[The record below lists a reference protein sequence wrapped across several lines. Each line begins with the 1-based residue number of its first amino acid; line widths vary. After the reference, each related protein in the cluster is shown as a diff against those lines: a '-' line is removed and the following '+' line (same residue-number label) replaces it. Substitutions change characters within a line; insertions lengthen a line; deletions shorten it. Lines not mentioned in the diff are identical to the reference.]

1 MADELSILLCQEI
14 RDLKQNQ
21 PLRFLA
27 IAAVAA
33 LLGTGSLSSAQENV
47 AINTGKL
54 TFKQV
59 SFTPSTDDGQG
70 QSPGTTTSSNASAA
84 AGDGWHFVIAPYLW
98 LAGIHGTAG
107 TASRE
112 VAVHA
117 SAGDML
123 SHFRFGLMGLLEA
136 DHKRIV
142 LPLDIMWA
150 RLGDNQALPF
160 PNLPSTSAE
169 LKIDEFILTPKV
181 GYRLLDQEKLKIDAL
196 TGFRYWHLGQNLQFS
211 PSRLGLNFSTSQN
224 WVDPLVG
231 GRILGTLTPKVSVA
245 IGGDVGGWGAGS
257 QLDYQIYGILG
268 YVINPRWALQAGWRY
283 LDVNYRSNTVF
294 DCAMSGVVI
303 GVKINLK

>member
-1 MADELSILLCQEI
+1 M
-14 RDLKQNQ
+14 KQNQ
-21 PLRFLA
+21 PLRFLV

-33 LLGTGSLSSAQENV
+33 LLSAGSLSSAQETV
-47 AINTGKL
+47 AINTSKL
-54 TFKQV
+54 TFTTV
-59 SFTPSTDDGQG
+59 SFTQPSTDDGQA
-70 QSPGTTTSSNASAA
+70 QSSGTTASSNASAA
-84 AGDGWHFVIAPYLW
+84 ADDGWHFVVAPYLW
-98 LAGIHGTAG
+98 LTGIHGTAG
-107 TASRE
+107 TANRE

-117 SAGDML
+117 SAADLL

-142 LPLDIMWA
+142 LPLDIIWA

-231 GRILGTLTPKVSVA
+231 GRILGTLTPKVNVS

-257 QLDYQIYGILG
+257 QLDYQIFGILG
-268 YVINPRWALQAGWRY
+268 YRIKPKWTLEAGWRY
-283 LDVNYRSNTVF
+283 LDVNYRSNTIF
-294 DCAMSGVVI
+294 DVATSGVLI
-303 GVKINLK
+303 GVRINLK

>member
-1 MADELSILLCQEI
+1 MSLLKTRCKEI
-14 RDLKQNQ
+14 SDMKNNQ

-27 IAAVAA
+27 TAAVAA
-33 LLGTGSLSSAQENV
+33 LLGASSLSSAQETV

-54 TFKQV
+54 TFTPA
-59 SFTPSTDDGQG
+59 SFTQPSTDDGQA
-70 QSPGTTTSSNASAA
+70 QSTGTTVSSNTAA
-84 AGDGWHFVIAPYLW
+84 TADNGWHFVVAPYLW
-98 LAGIHGTAG
+98 FTGIHGTAG
-107 TASRE
+107 TANRE

-117 SAGDML
+117 SAGDLL

-142 LPLDIMWA
+142 LPLDIIWA

-160 PNLPSTSAE
+160 PNLPATTAE
-169 LKIDEFILTPKV
+169 LKVDEFILTPKV
-181 GYRLLDQEKLKIDAL
+181 GYRLLDQEKIKIDAL
-196 TGFRYWHLGQNLQFS
+196 TGFRYWHLGQTLQFS

-231 GRILGTLTPKVSVA
+231 GRILGTLTPKVNVS

-257 QLDYQIYGILG
+257 QLDYQVFGILG
-268 YVINPRWALQAGWRY
+268 YRFKPKWTLEAGWRY
-283 LDVNYRSNTVF
+283 LDVNYRSNTIF
-294 DCAMSGVVI
+294 DVATSGVLI